1 VALTQAVIEAAQ
13 APPAAPAPAAPIPA
27 APAPAAPP
35 PAATTSPELRII
47 DATLSCICRWGVAKT
62 TLDDVARQ
70 AGCSR
75 ATVYRLFPGGKDGL
89 IEAVASAEVA
99 RFFAAIATE
108 INSADSLEDALVL
121 GMSEAGRR
129 LTSHPALQ
137 YLLEHEPGA
146 VLPHLAFR
154 AMEQVLAAARGFA
167 APLLAQWLDTEDAE
181 RTAEWAARLV
191 VSYAITPAQG
201 VVIEDEGS
209 VRALVRSFVMPGLQR
224 TNQGGST
231 NG

>member
-1 VALTQAVIEAAQ
+1 VTLIE
-13 APPAAPAPAAPIPA
+13 AAPAPWAS
-27 APAPAAPP
+27 APAPASQEDRIVD
-35 PAATTSPELRII
+35 AALR
-47 DATLSCICRWGVAKT
+47 CICRWGVAKT

-89 IEAVASAEVA
+89 MESVANAEIS
-99 RFFAAIATE
+99 RFFTGIAERVAAAPT
-108 INSADSLEDALVL
+108 LEDALVL

-129 LTSHPALQ
+129 LTTHPALQ

-154 AMEQVLAAARGFA
+154 AMEQVLAAARAFA
-167 APLLAQWLDTEDAE
+167 APLLARWLPAAADTSDTAE

-201 VVIEDEGS
+201 VAIEDEGS
-209 VRALVRSFVMPGLQR
+209 VRALVQRFVMPGLTPVAAQHL
-224 TNQGGST
+224 
-231 NG
+231 